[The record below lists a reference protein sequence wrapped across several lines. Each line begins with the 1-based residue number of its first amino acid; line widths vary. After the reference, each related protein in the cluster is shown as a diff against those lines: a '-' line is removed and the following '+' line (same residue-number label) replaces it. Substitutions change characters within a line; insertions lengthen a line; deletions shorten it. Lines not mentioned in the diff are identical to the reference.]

1 MAMKSTAPNLSQL
14 DPFEQDDIL
23 RIVVETPRGATI
35 KLTYEPDLM
44 TFTVTRALAL
54 GISYPF
60 DWGFIPGTIADDGD
74 PLDALAVHD
83 SATYPGV
90 ILPCRPLGVV
100 DVTQKGKRGREDNPR
115 LIVMPIWHDRLGDFE
130 KASGLPDRLKK
141 EIEQFFVS
149 ATFFTGKDVRIEG
162 WRGPKAALRLIES
175 TRRGSR

>member
-1 MAMKSTAPNLSQL
+1 MKSIVQDLTRL
-14 DPFEQDDIL
+14 DPFDPHDIL
-23 RIVVETPRGATI
+23 RIVVETPRGATV

-44 TFTVTRALAL
+44 TFTITRALAL
-54 GISYPF
+54 GVSYPF
-60 DWGFIPGTIADDGD
+60 DWGFVPGTIADDGD
-74 PLDALAVHD
+74 PFDALAVHD

-100 DVTQKGKRGREDNPR
+100 DVTQKGKHGREDNPR
-115 LIVMPIWHDRLGDFE
+115 LIVMPTWHDRLGDLE
-130 KASGLPDRLKK
+130 KASGLPDPLKG

-162 WRGPKAALRLIES
+162 WRGHKAALKLIES